1 MNKFFSWLANI
12 PAPLFVGILWAVGC
26 LWNVSFN
33 ELIKVFS
40 TTPTSAENFDP
51 SRSVFDFV
59 TVILV
64 APLIET
70 ALFQALPYY
79 LFNMIDFFKKRV
91 WLIILVSSSAF
102 ALLHIY
108 SIFYVLFA
116 FFPGVL
122 LMTGYHLRQG
132 RHPFTTIFMVHLM
145 INATPL
151 VYKLIFTSSL

>member
-1 MNKFFSWLANI
+1 MTKFFSWLSNVHT
-12 PAPLFVGILWAVGC
+12 PLFVGILWAVGC

-33 ELIKVFS
+33 ELIKVIS
-40 TTPTSAENFDP
+40 PTSLSGENFDP
-51 SRSVFDFV
+51 SQSVFDFV
-59 TVILV
+59 SVILV

-79 LFNMIDFFKKRV
+79 LLNKIDFFRKRI
-91 WLIILVSSSAF
+91 WLIILVSSIIFS
-102 ALLHIY
+102 LLHIY
-108 SIFYVLFA
+108 SILYVLFA

-132 RHPFTTIFMVHLM
+132 RHPFATIFMVHLM

-151 VYKLIFTSSL
+151 VYELIFTPSL

>member
-1 MNKFFSWLANI
+1 M
-12 PAPLFVGILWAVGC
+12 FVGILWAVGC

-33 ELIKVFS
+33 ELIKVIS
-40 TTPTSAENFDP
+40 TTSLSAENFDP
-51 SRSVFDFV
+51 SQIVFDFV
-59 TVILV
+59 SVILV

-79 LFNMIDFFKKRV
+79 LLNKIDFFRERI
-91 WLIILVSSSAF
+91 WLIILVSSIIF

-108 SIFYVLFA
+108 SISYVLFA

-132 RHPFTTIFMVHLM
+132 RHPFATIFMVHLM

-151 VYKLIFTSSL
+151 VYELIFTPSL

>member
-1 MNKFFSWLANI
+1 MTKFFSWLSNVHT
-12 PAPLFVGILWAVGC
+12 PLFVGILWAAGC

-33 ELIKVFS
+33 ELIKVIS
-40 TTPTSAENFDP
+40 PTSLSGENFDP
-51 SRSVFDFV
+51 SQSVFDFV
-59 TVILV
+59 SVILV

-79 LFNMIDFFKKRV
+79 LLNKIDFFRKRI
-91 WLIILVSSSAF
+91 WLIILVSSIIFS
-102 ALLHIY
+102 LLHIY
-108 SIFYVLFA
+108 SILYVLFA

-132 RHPFTTIFMVHLM
+132 RHPFATIFMVHLM

-151 VYKLIFTSSL
+151 VYELIFTPSL